1 MTLEDV
7 KTAYDTQDVPMDKLT
22 AVIDQAVA
30 KTAPK
35 RKHLNWWQTSLIGI
49 GAVAAAFTLVLNTS
63 YSFAS
68 AAERMPV
75 VRDAVKVLLFR
86 EYKHVDKT
94 SYADIKVPLLT
105 NLGNTELADKLNV
118 SYASEG
124 RALYDAFMNKTA
136 ETPKSLT
143 QTYQEKVNN
152 DQLLVLER
160 RQEMSMADTATKL
173 SYTTIDKQ
181 RGLVLTLPMLFKSND
196 YQTILR
202 DYVNK
207 QIAASDKYDTPVEA
221 ISKTQTFYINS
232 RGQLVLVFQ
241 RGDIA
246 AMYVGPVKMT
256 IPTNLIDS
264 QLVSHEYVK

>member
-7 KTAYDTQDVPMDKLT
+7 KTAYNAQDVPMDKLS
-22 AVIDQAVA
+22 AVIDQAVV

-35 RKHLNWWQTSLIGI
+35 RKHLNWWQTSLIGV
-49 GAVAAAFTLVLNTS
+49 GAVAAAFTLAVNTS

-75 VRDAVKVLLFR
+75 VRDAVKVVLFR

-94 SYADIKVPLLT
+94 SYADIKVPLLSH
-105 NLGNTELADKLNV
+105 LANTDLEDKLNA

-124 RALYDAFMNKTA
+124 RALYDAFMNKTDD
-136 ETPKSLT
+136 TPKSLT

-160 RQEMSMADTATKL
+160 RQDMSMADTATKL

-181 RGLVLTLPMLFKSND
+181 RGLVLTLPMLFKSAD
-196 YQTILR
+196 YQTVLR

-207 QIAASDKYDTPVEA
+207 QIKASDKYNTPVEA
-221 ISKTQTFYINS
+221 ISKTQTFYINEHN
-232 RGQLVLVFQ
+232 QLVLVFQ

-246 AMYVGPVKMT
+246 PMYVGPVEMT
-256 IPTNLIDS
+256 IPTNLIDN

>member
-7 KTAYDTQDVPMDKLT
+7 KTAYNAQDVPMDKLS
-22 AVIDQAVA
+22 AVIDQAVVE
-30 KTAPK
+30 TAPK
-35 RKHLNWWQTSLIGI
+35 RKRLNWWQTSLIGI
-49 GAVAAAFTLVLNTS
+49 GAVAAAFTLAVNTS

-75 VRDAVKVLLFR
+75 VRDAVKVVLFR

-94 SYADIKVPLLT
+94 SYADIKVPLLSH
-105 NLGNTELADKLNV
+105 LANTDLEDKLNA

-124 RALYDAFMNKTA
+124 RALYDAFMNKTDD
-136 ETPKSLT
+136 TPKSLT

-160 RQEMSMADTATKL
+160 RQDMSMADTATKL

-181 RGLVLTLPMLFKSND
+181 RGLVLTLPMLFKSAD
-196 YQTILR
+196 YQTVLR
-202 DYVNK
+202 DYVNT
-207 QIAASDKYDTPVEA
+207 QIKASDKYNTPVEA
-221 ISKTQTFYINS
+221 ISKTQTFYINEHH
-232 RGQLVLVFQ
+232 QLVLVFQ

-246 AMYVGPVKMT
+246 PMYVGPVEMT
-256 IPTNLIDS
+256 IPTNLIDN